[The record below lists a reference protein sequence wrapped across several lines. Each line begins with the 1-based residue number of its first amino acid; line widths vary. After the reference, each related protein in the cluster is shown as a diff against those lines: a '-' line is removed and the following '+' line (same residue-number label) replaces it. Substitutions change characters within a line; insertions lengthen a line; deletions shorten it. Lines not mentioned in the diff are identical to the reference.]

1 MLSIAVEDCLL
12 SEKVQTFI
20 MYKTDNFLGHALNN
34 LNETFLNNLVIMK
47 KRLLTPLAFALCIVA
62 FQTIHAQ
69 TWSSGS
75 GGDIYYNGGQ
85 VGIGVSSPVANLQVK
100 VGAFSAVQNNYT
112 GDVHVYTADTAGLN
126 NYGGAVSFSRIAG
139 SGKRAAIAAK
149 QTGGDEDEM
158 GLAFFTHGGTYTAD
172 LVESVLITHSGYLKL
187 NTTGAQFIFSNSGND
202 WVNYVSGTNGIFYNI
217 SRASTGGNEF
227 FVYSDDDDYTKAYIK
242 IGGTTTISNSG
253 TSTFNNGF
261 NVLSGN
267 VGIGTTNTHG
277 YKLAVSGGVLAEKIY
292 LEQETNWPD
301 YVFSSKYHLR
311 SLEETESYI
320 NENSHLPNM
329 PSAAEVEENGYD
341 LGTMNA
347 KLLEK
352 IEELTLHLINE
363 HKRIDQI
370 IDENTSIKEA
380 NAMLQ
385 RRIEALESGQ
395 N

>member
-1 MLSIAVEDCLL
+1 M
-12 SEKVQTFI
+12 
-20 MYKTDNFLGHALNN
+20 
-34 LNETFLNNLVIMK
+34 
-47 KRLLTPLAFALCIVA
+47 
-62 FQTIHAQ
+62 
-69 TWSSGS
+69 
-75 GGDIYYNGGQ
+75 
-85 VGIGVSSPVANLQVK
+85 
-100 VGAFSAVQNNYT
+100 
-112 GDVHVYTADTAGLN
+112 
-126 NYGGAVSFSRIAG
+126 
-139 SGKRAAIAAK
+139 
-149 QTGGDEDEM
+149 
-158 GLAFFTHGGTYTAD
+158 
-172 LVESVLITHSGYLKL
+172 
-187 NTTGAQFIFSNSGND
+187 
-202 WVNYVSGTNGIFYNI
+202 
-217 SRASTGGNEF
+217 
-227 FVYSDDDDYTKAYIK
+227 
-242 IGGTTTISNSG
+242 
-253 TSTFNNGF
+253 
-261 NVLSGN
+261 
-267 VGIGTTNTHG
+267 
-277 YKLAVSGGVLAEKIY
+277 SGGVLAEKIY